1 MLFKIIVDYYPRLI
15 IRIFPSEIRNLLYII
30 FVICSNSSIL
40 HPWNES
46 GMKASITSFPIIF
59 FFPSE
64 RDVEMKIS
72 ISF

>member
-1 MLFKIIVDYYPRLI
+1 MLFRIIVDYYPRLI
-15 IRIFPSEIRNLLYII
+15 IRIFPSEILLYII
-30 FVICSNSSIL
+30 FVICSNRSIL